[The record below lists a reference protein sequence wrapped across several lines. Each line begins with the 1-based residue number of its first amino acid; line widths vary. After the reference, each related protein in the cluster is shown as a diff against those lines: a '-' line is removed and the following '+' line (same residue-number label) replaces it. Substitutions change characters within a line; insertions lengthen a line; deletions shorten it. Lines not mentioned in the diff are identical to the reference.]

1 VAFANADRQRD
12 DADKLTDWIAM
23 RSEITNLPLADRR
36 AGARRLRHAARALLL
51 LAAIWAAPRPALAA
65 EATDKLPQPTK
76 SETLFL
82 DRLMLAESGGN
93 LYAKNPRSSA
103 LGPFQFIHST
113 FYDLVTRHFPELAED
128 KSYAEI
134 QQLRV
139 DLGVAR
145 KAALIY
151 TRENAVLLHENGLK
165 PEPGFLRLAFL
176 IGPRGAVTVIS
187 AKPETP
193 VAELLSSAAIAAN
206 PFMASMTAEDLIDR
220 AKREAAGLQPLPI
233 TASAK
238 SASRIPQ
245 IKIRCNLKRASCRKW
260 LALAK
265 KRLARK
271 TARK

>member
-1 VAFANADRQRD
+1 
-12 DADKLTDWIAM
+12 M
-23 RSEITNLPLADRR
+23 RSDTAIFPLPHCR
-36 AGARRLRHAARALLL
+36 AGARRLRQALCALSL
-51 LAAIWAAPRPALAA
+51 FAAICAAPAVAA
-65 EATDKLPQPTK
+65 EPAEKPLEATK
-76 SETLFL
+76 SEALFL

-113 FYDLVTRHFPELAED
+113 FYDLVMRHFPELAEG

-139 DLGVAR
+139 DLEVAR

-151 TRENAVLLHENGLK
+151 TRENAVLLNESGVK
-165 PEPGFLRLAFL
+165 PEAGFLRLAFL
-176 IGPRGAVTVIS
+176 LGPRGAVTVIS

-193 VAELLSSAAIAAN
+193 VADLLSGAAIAAN
-206 PFMASMTAEDLIDR
+206 PFMASMTAEELIGR
-220 AKREAAGLQPLPI
+220 AKREAAGLQALPI
-233 TASAK
+233 MASAK